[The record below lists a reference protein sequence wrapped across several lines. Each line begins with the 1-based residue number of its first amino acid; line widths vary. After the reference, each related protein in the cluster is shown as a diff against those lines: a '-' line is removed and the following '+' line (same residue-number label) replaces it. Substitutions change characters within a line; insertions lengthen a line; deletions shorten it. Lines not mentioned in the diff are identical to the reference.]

1 MLHGGNKATQ
11 SMHTNETCELKNVK
25 HDKNCDQKR
34 DVQATLFKVNINK
47 NIINGSNEYKQTNKA
62 K

>member
-1 MLHGGNKATQ
+1 
-11 SMHTNETCELKNVK
+11 MHTNETCELKNVK

-34 DVQATLFKVNINK
+34 DVQATLFKVNINV
-47 NIINGSNEYKQTNKA
+47 INGSDEYEKKNKA